1 MGPRIPVF
9 SLGERITKARRDM
22 RMSQQQLAD
31 LVGVDRKTIGNWESN
46 RVHVRYGDLMMLAS
60 TMDVSLE
67 WLAGEQYRPSA
78 SGAVVAAAGP
88 DTRQATPVNNHDYAV
103 AA

>member
-1 MGPRIPVF
+1 MF

-22 RMSQQQLAD
+22 RISQQQLAD

-46 RVHVRYGDLMMLAS
+46 RVHMRYGDLMMLAS

-67 WLAGEQYRPSA
+67 WLAGELYRPPVV
-78 SGAVVAAAGP
+78 GDVEGPDNRQGTRPHTHEYVTPVAA
-88 DTRQATPVNNHDYAV
+88 
-103 AA
+103 